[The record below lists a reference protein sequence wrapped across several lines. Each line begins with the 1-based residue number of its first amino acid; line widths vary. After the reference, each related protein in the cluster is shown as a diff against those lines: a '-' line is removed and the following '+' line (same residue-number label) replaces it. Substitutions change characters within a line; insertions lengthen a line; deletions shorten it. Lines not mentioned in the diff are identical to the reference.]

1 MLIILNLGKEV
12 IHMTEKQQEL
22 FESKSVWNA
31 IFTMAVPAMV
41 TMVVMILYNMADM
54 YFVGRTG
61 DTVQVAA
68 VSLVGP
74 VFSIMMAI
82 GSMLGG
88 GACALIAKTLGEK
101 NTEEVHLYSS
111 LCCWGGICFGVIF
124 GGVVL
129 LLREPLLTFLGS
141 NAEMR
146 PYASVYLT
154 VLAMGAPIMIFA
166 SAGGNILRAEG
177 AVKQSMFSSLLSTV
191 TNIILDP
198 IFILVLKLGVGG
210 AAIATVIGNALAAV
224 YLIIYFRK
232 GKSSLRV
239 HPKFAMQK
247 PWKIMKIVAI
257 GLPNLVSSTLVGFA
271 GAFANQLL
279 VQYGTIAVAAMAA
292 AGKSTMMISMLQ
304 MGLTMG
310 IQPLMAYSYGAEDL
324 DRLKEIIKKI
334 AILTIGIGLVVSV
347 TCFVGSKTAI
357 SLFLKDPQAL
367 ELGQKM
373 IRLLVLSGP
382 FLGLYYIC
390 SNFLQA
396 SGNAKVATF
405 TSLLRQGIFLILLL
419 YIMNYFFGVTGNICA
434 HLTADITA
442 SLLAGALAIRQ
453 YRKLKSEIGVRE
465 PLNGKET
472 ARKQILN

>member
-1 MLIILNLGKEV
+1 
-12 IHMTEKQQEL
+12 MTEKQQEL

-271 GAFANQLL
+271 NQLL

-405 TSLLRQGIFLILLL
+405 TSLLRQGIFLIPLL

>member
-1 MLIILNLGKEV
+1 
-12 IHMTEKQQEL
+12 MTEKQQEL

-61 DTVQVAA
+61 DIVQVAA

-271 GAFANQLL
+271 GA
-279 VQYGTIAVAAMAA
+279 
-292 AGKSTMMISMLQ
+292 
-304 MGLTMG
+304 
-310 IQPLMAYSYGAEDL
+310 EDL

-382 FLGLYYIC
+382 FLGLYDIC

-405 TSLLRQGIFLILLL
+405 TSLLRQGIFLIPLL

>member
-1 MLIILNLGKEV
+1 MG
-12 IHMTEKQQEL
+12 MTEKQQEL

-31 IFTMAVPAMV
+31 IFTMSVPAMV

-61 DTVQVAA
+61 DTLQVAA

-74 VFSIMMAI
+74 VFSIMMAV

-88 GACALIAKTLGEK
+88 GACALIARTLGEK

-124 GGVVL
+124 GGIVL

-154 VLAMGAPIMIFA
+154 FLALGAPVMIFA
-166 SAGGNILRAEG
+166 TAGGSVLRAEG
-177 AVKQSMFSSLLSTV
+177 AVRQSMFSNLLSTV

-198 IFILVLKLGVGG
+198 IFILNLKLGVGG
-210 AAIATVIGNALAAV
+210 AAIATVIGNIAAAV

-239 HPKFAMQK
+239 HPKYAMQK
-247 PWKIMKIVAI
+247 PWKIMNIAAI

-310 IQPLMAYSYGAEDL
+310 VQPLMAYSYGAENL

-334 AILTIGIGLVVSV
+334 AILTIGIGLVVSAV
-347 TCFVGSKTAI
+347 CFVGSKTAI
-357 SLFLKDPQAL
+357 SLFLREPQAL
-367 ELGQKM
+367 EFGQKM

-396 SGNAKVATF
+396 SGNAAVATF
-405 TSLLRQGIFLILLL
+405 TSLLRQGIFLIPLL
-419 YIMNYFFGVTGNICA
+419 YIMNHFFGVTGNICA

-442 SLLAGALAIRQ
+442 SLLAGVFAIRQ
-453 YRKLKSEIGVRE
+453 YRKLKSEVAVKE
-465 PLNGKET
+465 PVNEKGISRDTKLT
-472 ARKQILN
+472 IC

>member
-1 MLIILNLGKEV
+1 MG
-12 IHMTEKQQEL
+12 MTEKQQEL

-31 IFTMAVPAMV
+31 IFTMSVPAMV

-61 DTVQVAA
+61 DTLQVAA

-74 VFSIMMAI
+74 VFSIMMAV

-88 GACALIAKTLGEK
+88 GACALIARTLGEK

-124 GGVVL
+124 GGIVL

-154 VLAMGAPIMIFA
+154 FLALGAPVMIFA
-166 SAGGNILRAEG
+166 TAGGSVLRAEG
-177 AVKQSMFSSLLSTV
+177 AVRQSMFSNLLSTV

-198 IFILVLKLGVGG
+198 IFILNLKLGVGG
-210 AAIATVIGNALAAV
+210 AAIATVIGNIAAAV

-239 HPKFAMQK
+239 HPKYAMQK
-247 PWKIMKIVAI
+247 PWKIMNIAAI

-310 IQPLMAYSYGAEDL
+310 VQPLMAYSYGAENL

-347 TCFVGSKTAI
+347 ICFVGSKTAI
-357 SLFLKDPQAL
+357 SLFLREPQAL
-367 ELGQKM
+367 EFGQKM

-396 SGNAKVATF
+396 SGNAAVATF
-405 TSLLRQGIFLILLL
+405 TSLLRQGIFLIPLL
-419 YIMNYFFGVTGNICA
+419 YIMNHFFGVTGNICA

-442 SLLAGALAIRQ
+442 SLLAGVLAIRQ
-453 YRKLKSEIGVRE
+453 YRKLKSEVAVKE
-465 PLNGKET
+465 PVNEKGISRDTKLT
-472 ARKQILN
+472 IC

>member
-1 MLIILNLGKEV
+1 
-12 IHMTEKQQEL
+12 MTEKQQEL

-210 AAIATVIGNALAAV
+210 CCDSNCHWKCSGCSLSDHILQ
-224 YLIIYFRK
+224 K

-334 AILTIGIGLVVSV
+334 ALLTIGIGLVVSV

-405 TSLLRQGIFLILLL
+405 TSLLRQGIFLIPLL

>member
-1 MLIILNLGKEV
+1 
-12 IHMTEKQQEL
+12 MTEKQQEL

-232 GKSSLRV
+232 GKNSLRV

-405 TSLLRQGIFLILLL
+405 TSLLRQGIFLIPLL